1 MLGVPNKKGEKCKM
15 KRPVQRRSAALVL
28 PALMMALL
36 VPAAALAGCVSDGED
51 ALFAATGAESPEEMP
66 PEPAQETGEENGAL
80 SGTAAPAPD
89 PPEGNYADLSGFSP
103 SGDVEGL
110 ADRAGIS
117 GYGSDTGYYSF
128 RLREDAS
135 ASLCYLDYAS
145 GREIVL
151 CSQPNC
157 AHDSDACPAWYPF
170 ANGLRAVPVGD
181 RLIALQGGSPNYADL
196 LGAQA
201 VPKVE
206 VMEPD
211 GSDRQE
217 TFTFPASCW
226 VSTLPRGGFA
236 RDDRYL
242 YFTVTDQSAG
252 ANARTLCAADGE
264 GNVFAL
270 CALPED
276 EERIAGGDGGALI
289 LTCMPGSSDLSG
301 QDYVTQVLRLDL
313 EQMQMTPLLSYPA
326 EALGVCGQGAY
337 YVLDGQTL
345 QGYSLTDGSKLSD
358 VAVDNPGVQTL
369 YGVFDGRLLASGYT
383 WEGEPLCYALDVETG
398 ERTDLP
404 YIFREDGTVAF
415 GEILAQAGDRFV
427 CVAGVQSD
435 AVTYPAQSGEEPMRT
450 SWLSPAYALVNFADF
465 WAGSPMQVIPRPVE

>member
-1 MLGVPNKKGEKCKM
+1 M
-15 KRPVQRRSAALVL
+15 KRPETRRRAALAL
-28 PALMMALL
+28 PALLMALL
-36 VPAAALAGCVSDGED
+36 VPTAALAGCTPG
-51 ALFAATGAESPEEMP
+51 
-66 PEPAQETGEENGAL
+66 EPAP
-80 SGTAAPAPD
+80 SSPAAPADTSSAGMTPAEEAPPD
-89 PPEGNYADLSGFSP
+89 TAGTTVDLDWAPVAPAAPPEGDYADPADFAPQGE
-103 SGDVEGL
+103 VEGL
-110 ADRAGIS
+110 ADRSGIS
-117 GYGSDTGYYSF
+117 GYGSNTGYYSF

-157 AHDSDACPAWYPF
+157 THDSDACPAWYPF
-170 ANGLRAVPVGD
+170 DNGLRAVPVGD
-181 RLIALQGGSPNYADL
+181 RLIVLQGGSPNYVDL
-196 LGAQA
+196 LGADA
-201 VPKVE
+201 TPKIQ
-206 VMEPD
+206 VMNPD

-217 TFTFPASCW
+217 TFAFPAGSW

-236 RDDRYL
+236 RDDVYL
-242 YFTVTDQSAG
+242 YFTITDQSAG
-252 ANARTLCAADGE
+252 ANARTLCAVDGE
-264 GNVFAL
+264 GKVFAL

-301 QDYVTQVLRLDL
+301 QDYMTQVLRLDL
-313 EQMQMTPLLSYPA
+313 EQMQMTPLFSYPA

-358 VAVDNPGVQTL
+358 VAVDNPGVQAL

-383 WEGEPLCYALDVETG
+383 REGEPLCYALDVEAG

-404 YIFREDGTVAF
+404 YIFREDSTVAF

-450 SWLSPAYALVNFADF
+450 SWLSPAYALVDHADF
-465 WAGSPMQVIPRPVE
+465 WAGSPMQAIPRPVE

>member
-1 MLGVPNKKGEKCKM
+1 M
-15 KRPVQRRSAALVL
+15 KRPETRRRAALAL
-28 PALMMALL
+28 PALLMALL
-36 VPAAALAGCVSDGED
+36 VPTAALAGCTPG
-51 ALFAATGAESPEEMP
+51 
-66 PEPAQETGEENGAL
+66 EPAP
-80 SGTAAPAPD
+80 SSPAAPADTSSAGMTPAEEAPPD
-89 PPEGNYADLSGFSP
+89 TAGTTVDLDWTPVAPATPPEGDYADPADFAPQGE
-103 SGDVEGL
+103 VEGL
-110 ADRAGIS
+110 ADRSGIS

-157 AHDSDACPAWYPF
+157 THDSDACPAWYPF
-170 ANGLRAVPVGD
+170 DNGLRAVPVGD
-181 RLIALQGGSPNYADL
+181 RLIVLQGGSPNYVDL
-196 LGAQA
+196 LGADA
-201 VPKVE
+201 TPKIQ
-206 VMEPD
+206 VMNPD

-217 TFTFPASCW
+217 TFAFPAGSW

-236 RDDRYL
+236 RDDVYL
-242 YFTVTDQSAG
+242 YFTITDQSAG
-252 ANARTLCAADGE
+252 ANARTLCAVDGE
-264 GNVFAL
+264 GKVFAL

-301 QDYVTQVLRLDL
+301 QDYMTQVLRLDL
-313 EQMQMTPLLSYPA
+313 EQMQMTPLFSYPA

-345 QGYSLTDGSKLSD
+345 PGYSLTDGSKLSD

-383 WEGEPLCYALDVETG
+383 REGEPLCYALDVEAG

-450 SWLSPAYALVNFADF
+450 SWLSPAYTLVDHADF
-465 WAGSPMQVIPRPVE
+465 WAGSPMQAIPRPVE

>member
-1 MLGVPNKKGEKCKM
+1 M
-15 KRPVQRRSAALVL
+15 KRPETRRRAALAL
-28 PALMMALL
+28 PALLMALL
-36 VPAAALAGCVSDGED
+36 VPTAALAGCTPG
-51 ALFAATGAESPEEMP
+51 
-66 PEPAQETGEENGAL
+66 EPAP
-80 SGTAAPAPD
+80 SSPAAPADTSSAGMTPAEEAPPD
-89 PPEGNYADLSGFSP
+89 TAGTTVDLDWTPVAPATPPEGDYADPADFAPQGE
-103 SGDVEGL
+103 VEGL
-110 ADRAGIS
+110 ADRSGIS
-117 GYGSDTGYYSF
+117 GYGSNTGYYSF

-157 AHDSDACPAWYPF
+157 THDSDACPAWYPF
-170 ANGLRAVPVGD
+170 DNGLRAVPVGD
-181 RLIALQGGSPNYADL
+181 RLIVLQGGSPNYVDL
-196 LGAQA
+196 LGADA
-201 VPKVE
+201 TPKIQ
-206 VMEPD
+206 VMNPD

-217 TFTFPASCW
+217 TFAFPAGSW

-236 RDDRYL
+236 RDDVYL
-242 YFTVTDQSAG
+242 YFTITDQSAG
-252 ANARTLCAADGE
+252 ANARTLCAVDGE
-264 GNVFAL
+264 GKVFAL

-301 QDYVTQVLRLDL
+301 QDYMTQVLRLDL
-313 EQMQMTPLLSYPA
+313 EQMQMTPLFSYPA

-345 QGYSLTDGSKLSD
+345 PGYSLTDGSKLSD

-383 WEGEPLCYALDVETG
+383 REGEPLCYALDVETG

-415 GEILAQAGDRFV
+415 GEILAQAGGRFV

-435 AVTYPAQSGEEPMRT
+435 AVTYPAQTGEEPMRT
-450 SWLSPAYALVNFADF
+450 SWLSPAYTLVDHADF
-465 WAGSPMQVIPRPVE
+465 WAGSPMQAIPRPVE

>member
-1 MLGVPNKKGEKCKM
+1 M
-15 KRPVQRRSAALVL
+15 KRPETRRRAALAL
-28 PALMMALL
+28 PALLMALL
-36 VPAAALAGCVSDGED
+36 VPTAALAGCTPG
-51 ALFAATGAESPEEMP
+51 
-66 PEPAQETGEENGAL
+66 EPAP
-80 SGTAAPAPD
+80 SSPAAPADTSSAGMTPAEEAPPD
-89 PPEGNYADLSGFSP
+89 TAGTTVDLDWTPVAPATPPEGDYADPADFAPQGE
-103 SGDVEGL
+103 VEGL
-110 ADRAGIS
+110 ADRSGIS

-157 AHDSDACPAWYPF
+157 THDSDACPAWYPF
-170 ANGLRAVPVGD
+170 DNGLRAVPVGD
-181 RLIALQGGSPNYADL
+181 RLIVLQGGSPNYVDL
-196 LGAQA
+196 LGADA
-201 VPKVE
+201 TPKIQ
-206 VMEPD
+206 VMNPD

-217 TFTFPASCW
+217 VFAFPAGSW

-236 RDDRYL
+236 RDDVYL
-242 YFTVTDQSAG
+242 YFTITDQSAG
-252 ANARTLCAADGE
+252 ANARTLCAVDGE
-264 GNVFAL
+264 GKVFAL

-301 QDYVTQVLRLDL
+301 QDYMTQVLRLDL
-313 EQMQMTPLLSYPA
+313 EQMQMTPLFSYPA

-383 WEGEPLCYALDVETG
+383 REGEPLCYALDVEAG

-404 YIFREDGTVAF
+404 YIFREDSTVAF

-450 SWLSPAYALVNFADF
+450 SWLSPAYALVDHADF
-465 WAGSPMQVIPRPVE
+465 WAGSPMQAIPRPVE

>member
-1 MLGVPNKKGEKCKM
+1 M
-15 KRPVQRRSAALVL
+15 KRLETRRRAALAL
-28 PALMMALL
+28 PALLMALL
-36 VPAAALAGCVSDGED
+36 VPTAALAGCTPG
-51 ALFAATGAESPEEMP
+51 
-66 PEPAQETGEENGAL
+66 EPAP
-80 SGTAAPAPD
+80 SSPAAPADTSSAGMTPAEEAPPD
-89 PPEGNYADLSGFSP
+89 TAGTTVDLDWTPVAPAAPPEGDYADPADFAPQGE
-103 SGDVEGL
+103 VEGL
-110 ADRAGIS
+110 ADRSGIS
-117 GYGSDTGYYSF
+117 GYGSNTGYYSF

-157 AHDSDACPAWYPF
+157 THDSDACPAWYPF
-170 ANGLRAVPVGD
+170 DNGLRAVPVGD
-181 RLIALQGGSPNYADL
+181 RLIVLQGGSPNYVDL
-196 LGAQA
+196 LGADA
-201 VPKVE
+201 TPKIQ
-206 VMEPD
+206 VMNPD

-217 TFTFPASCW
+217 TFAFPAGSW

-264 GNVFAL
+264 GKVFAL

-301 QDYVTQVLRLDL
+301 QDYMTQVLRLDL
-313 EQMQMTPLLSYPA
+313 EQMQMTPLFSYPA

-358 VAVDNPGVQTL
+358 VAVDNPGVQAL

-383 WEGEPLCYALDVETG
+383 REGEPLCYALDVEAG

-404 YIFREDGTVAF
+404 YIFREDSTVAF

-450 SWLSPAYALVNFADF
+450 SWLSPAYALVDHADF
-465 WAGSPMQVIPRPVE
+465 WAGSPMQAIPRPVE

>member
-1 MLGVPNKKGEKCKM
+1 M
-15 KRPVQRRSAALVL
+15 KRPETRRRAALAL
-28 PALMMALL
+28 PALLMALL
-36 VPAAALAGCVSDGED
+36 VPTAALAGCTPG
-51 ALFAATGAESPEEMP
+51 
-66 PEPAQETGEENGAL
+66 EPAP
-80 SGTAAPAPD
+80 SSPAAPADTSSAGMTPAEEAPPD
-89 PPEGNYADLSGFSP
+89 TAGTTVELDWTPVAPATPPEGDYADPADFAPQGE
-103 SGDVEGL
+103 VEGL
-110 ADRAGIS
+110 ADRSGIS
-117 GYGSDTGYYSF
+117 GYGSNTGYYSF

-157 AHDSDACPAWYPF
+157 THDSDACPAWYPF
-170 ANGLRAVPVGD
+170 DNGLRAVPVGD
-181 RLIALQGGSPNYADL
+181 RLIVLQGGSPNYVDL
-196 LGAQA
+196 LGADA
-201 VPKVE
+201 TPKIQ
-206 VMEPD
+206 VMNPD

-217 TFTFPASCW
+217 VFAFPAGSW

-236 RDDRYL
+236 RDDVYL
-242 YFTVTDQSAG
+242 YFTITDQSAG
-252 ANARTLCAADGE
+252 ANARTLCAVDGE
-264 GNVFAL
+264 GKVFAL

-301 QDYVTQVLRLDL
+301 QDYMTQVLRLDL
-313 EQMQMTPLLSYPA
+313 EQMQMTPLFSYPA

-383 WEGEPLCYALDVETG
+383 REGEPLCYALDVETG

-415 GEILAQAGDRFV
+415 GEILAQAGGRFV
-427 CVAGVQSD
+427 WVAGVQSD
-435 AVTYPAQSGEEPMRT
+435 AVTYPAQSGEKPMRT
-450 SWLSPAYALVNFADF
+450 SWLSPAYTLVDHADF
-465 WAGSPMQVIPRPVE
+465 WAGSPMQAIPRPVE

>member
-1 MLGVPNKKGEKCKM
+1 M
-15 KRPVQRRSAALVL
+15 KRPETRRRAALAL
-28 PALMMALL
+28 PALLMALL
-36 VPAAALAGCVSDGED
+36 VPTAALAGCTPG
-51 ALFAATGAESPEEMP
+51 
-66 PEPAQETGEENGAL
+66 EPAP
-80 SGTAAPAPD
+80 SSPAAPADTSSAGMTPAEEAPPD
-89 PPEGNYADLSGFSP
+89 TAGTTVDLDWTPVAPATPPEGDYADPADFAPQGE
-103 SGDVEGL
+103 VEGL
-110 ADRAGIS
+110 ADRSGIS

-157 AHDSDACPAWYPF
+157 THDSDACPAWYPF
-170 ANGLRAVPVGD
+170 DNGLRAVPVGD
-181 RLIALQGGSPNYADL
+181 RLIVLQGGSPNYVDL
-196 LGAQA
+196 LGADA
-201 VPKVE
+201 TPKIQ
-206 VMEPD
+206 VMNPD

-217 TFTFPASCW
+217 TFAFPAGSW

-236 RDDRYL
+236 RDDVYL
-242 YFTVTDQSAG
+242 YFTITDQSAG
-252 ANARTLCAADGE
+252 ANARTLCAVDGE
-264 GNVFAL
+264 GKVFAL

-301 QDYVTQVLRLDL
+301 QDYMTQVLRLDL
-313 EQMQMTPLLSYPA
+313 EQMQMTPLFSYPA

-345 QGYSLTDGSKLSD
+345 PGYSLTDGSKLSD

-383 WEGEPLCYALDVETG
+383 REGEPLCYALDVETG

-450 SWLSPAYALVNFADF
+450 SWLSPAYALVDHADF
-465 WAGSPMQVIPRPVE
+465 WAGSPMQAIPRPVE

>member
-1 MLGVPNKKGEKCKM
+1 M
-15 KRPVQRRSAALVL
+15 KRPETRRRAALAL
-28 PALMMALL
+28 PALLMALL
-36 VPAAALAGCVSDGED
+36 VPTAALAGCTPG
-51 ALFAATGAESPEEMP
+51 
-66 PEPAQETGEENGAL
+66 EPAP
-80 SGTAAPAPD
+80 SSPAAPADTSSAGMTPAEEAPPD
-89 PPEGNYADLSGFSP
+89 TAGTTVDLDWTPVAPATPPEGDYADPADFAPQGE
-103 SGDVEGL
+103 VEGL
-110 ADRAGIS
+110 ADRSGIS

-157 AHDSDACPAWYPF
+157 THDSDACPAWYPF
-170 ANGLRAVPVGD
+170 DNGLRAVPVGD
-181 RLIALQGGSPNYADL
+181 RLIVLQGGSPNYVDL
-196 LGAQA
+196 LGADA
-201 VPKVE
+201 TPKIQ
-206 VMEPD
+206 VMNPD

-217 TFTFPASCW
+217 TFAFPAGSW

-236 RDDRYL
+236 RDDVYL
-242 YFTVTDQSAG
+242 YFTITDQSAG
-252 ANARTLCAADGE
+252 ANARTLCAVDGE

-276 EERIAGGDGGALI
+276 EERIAGGDDGALI

-301 QDYVTQVLRLDL
+301 QDYMTQVLRLDL
-313 EQMQMTPLLSYPA
+313 EQMQMTPLFSYPA

-345 QGYSLTDGSKLSD
+345 PGYSLTDGSKLSD

-383 WEGEPLCYALDVETG
+383 REGEPLCYALDVETG

-415 GEILAQAGDRFV
+415 GEILAQAGGRFV

-450 SWLSPAYALVNFADF
+450 SWLSPAYTLVDHADF
-465 WAGSPMQVIPRPVE
+465 WAGSPMQAIPRPVE

>member
-1 MLGVPNKKGEKCKM
+1 M
-15 KRPVQRRSAALVL
+15 KRPETRRRAALAL
-28 PALMMALL
+28 PALLMALL
-36 VPAAALAGCVSDGED
+36 VPTAALAGCTPG
-51 ALFAATGAESPEEMP
+51 
-66 PEPAQETGEENGAL
+66 EPAP
-80 SGTAAPAPD
+80 SSPAAPADTSSAGMTPAEEAPPD
-89 PPEGNYADLSGFSP
+89 TAGTTVDLDWTPVAPATPPEGDYADPADFAPQGE
-103 SGDVEGL
+103 VEGL
-110 ADRAGIS
+110 ADRSGIS
-117 GYGSDTGYYSF
+117 GYGSNTGYYSF

-157 AHDSDACPAWYPF
+157 THDSDACPAWYPF
-170 ANGLRAVPVGD
+170 DNGLRAVPVGD
-181 RLIALQGGSPNYADL
+181 RLIVLQGGSPNYVDL
-196 LGAQA
+196 LGADA
-201 VPKVE
+201 TPKIQ
-206 VMEPD
+206 VMNPD

-217 TFTFPASCW
+217 VFAFPAGSW

-236 RDDRYL
+236 RDDVYL
-242 YFTVTDQSAG
+242 YFTITDQSAG
-252 ANARTLCAADGE
+252 ANARTLCAVDGE
-264 GNVFAL
+264 GKVFAL

-301 QDYVTQVLRLDL
+301 QDYMTQVLRLDL
-313 EQMQMTPLLSYPA
+313 EQMQMTPLFSYPA

-358 VAVDNPGVQTL
+358 VAVDNPGVQAL

-415 GEILAQAGDRFV
+415 GEILAQAGGRFV

-450 SWLSPAYALVNFADF
+450 SWLSPAYTLVDHADF
-465 WAGSPMQVIPRPVE
+465 WAGSPMQAIPRPVE

>member
-1 MLGVPNKKGEKCKM
+1 M
-15 KRPVQRRSAALVL
+15 KRPETRRRAALAL
-28 PALMMALL
+28 PALLMALL
-36 VPAAALAGCVSDGED
+36 VPAAALAGCTPG
-51 ALFAATGAESPEEMP
+51 
-66 PEPAQETGEENGAL
+66 EPAP
-80 SGTAAPAPD
+80 SSPAAPADTSSAGMTPAEEAPPD
-89 PPEGNYADLSGFSP
+89 TAGTTVDLDWTPVAPATPPEGDYADPADFAPQGE
-103 SGDVEGL
+103 VEGL
-110 ADRAGIS
+110 ADRSGIS
-117 GYGSDTGYYSF
+117 GYGSNTGYYSF

-157 AHDSDACPAWYPF
+157 THDSDACPAWYPF
-170 ANGLRAVPVGD
+170 DNGLRAVPVGD
-181 RLIALQGGSPNYADL
+181 RLIVLQGGSPNYVDL
-196 LGAQA
+196 LGADA
-201 VPKVE
+201 TPKIQ
-206 VMEPD
+206 VMNPD

-217 TFTFPASCW
+217 VFAFPAGSW

-236 RDDRYL
+236 RDDVYL
-242 YFTVTDQSAG
+242 YFTITDQSAG
-252 ANARTLCAADGE
+252 ANARTLCAVDGE
-264 GNVFAL
+264 GKVFAL

-301 QDYVTQVLRLDL
+301 QDYMTQVLRLDL
-313 EQMQMTPLLSYPA
+313 EQMQMTPLFSYPA

-383 WEGEPLCYALDVETG
+383 REGEPLCYALDVEAG

-404 YIFREDGTVAF
+404 YIFREDSTVAF

-450 SWLSPAYALVNFADF
+450 SWLSPAYTLVDHADF
-465 WAGSPMQVIPRPVE
+465 WAGSPMQAIPRPVK

>member
-1 MLGVPNKKGEKCKM
+1 M
-15 KRPVQRRSAALVL
+15 KRPETRRRAALAL
-28 PALMMALL
+28 PALLMALL
-36 VPAAALAGCVSDGED
+36 VPTAALAGCTPG
-51 ALFAATGAESPEEMP
+51 
-66 PEPAQETGEENGAL
+66 EPAP
-80 SGTAAPAPD
+80 SSPAAPADTSSAGMTPAEEAPPD
-89 PPEGNYADLSGFSP
+89 TAGTTVDLDWTPVAPATPPEGDYADPADFAPQGE
-103 SGDVEGL
+103 VEGL
-110 ADRAGIS
+110 ADRSGIS
-117 GYGSDTGYYSF
+117 GYGSNTGYYSF

-157 AHDSDACPAWYPF
+157 THDSDACPAWYPF
-170 ANGLRAVPVGD
+170 DNGLRAVPVGD
-181 RLIALQGGSPNYADL
+181 RLIVLQGGSPNYVDL
-196 LGAQA
+196 LGADA
-201 VPKVE
+201 TPKIQ
-206 VMEPD
+206 VMNPD

-217 TFTFPASCW
+217 TFAFPASSW

-236 RDDRYL
+236 RDDVYL
-242 YFTVTDQSAG
+242 YFTITDQSAG

-264 GNVFAL
+264 GKVFAL

-301 QDYVTQVLRLDL
+301 QDYMTQVLRLDL
-313 EQMQMTPLLSYPA
+313 EQMQMTPLFSYPA

-358 VAVDNPGVQTL
+358 VAVDNPGVQAL

-383 WEGEPLCYALDVETG
+383 REGEPLCYALDVEAG

-404 YIFREDGTVAF
+404 YIFREDSTVAF

-450 SWLSPAYALVNFADF
+450 SWLSPAYALVDHADF
-465 WAGSPMQVIPRPVE
+465 WAGSPMQAIPRPVE